1 MTRLIIILHLASGA
15 SVEKGTSAIG
25 DSDVSAQTISAAR
38 LTSLVPGDTTAKEWI
53 LRPDPNKLVQEY
65 NTATENPEKLG
76 QVKNLFKLAVFS
88 VMCREAMTIMQKS
101 DECPAVTDKAITK
114 RVLIKVY
121 GMMRQIFPDSLT
133 SLDEVVSTFLSSPP
147 PPPLIPLQ
155 HESPPPGPPSA
166 SGSNKD
172 VLAVDPSLLTVLE

>member
-88 VMCREAMTIMQKS
+88 VMCRTAMTLTKS
-101 DECPAVTDKAITK
+101 VGCPELKSEKDL
-114 RVLIKVY
+114 RVLAAVY
-121 GMMRQIFPDSLT
+121 EMMRQVFPDSNGEI
-133 SLDEVVSTFLSSPP
+133 DKIVRTFAP
-147 PPPLIPLQ
+147 PPPLSPV
-155 HESPPPGPPSA
+155 HSPPSGTRSSHQADDTLSA
-166 SGSNKD
+166 TS
-172 VLAVDPSLLTVLE
+172 

>member
-15 SVEKGTSAIG
+15 SVENGKSTIG
-25 DSDVSAQTISAAR
+25 DSDVSAQTISTAR
-38 LTSLVPGDTTAKEWI
+38 LWI
-53 LRPDPNKLVQEY
+53 LGTTSDQLVQEY
-65 NTATENPEKLG
+65 NTATESSEKLG

-101 DECPAVTDKAITK
+101 DVCPAVTDKDITK

-133 SLDEVVSTFLSSPP
+133 SLHEDVSTFLPP
-147 PPPLIPLQ
+147 PPPIPLP
-155 HESPPPGPPSA
+155 HESPPPVPPSA
-166 SGSNKD
+166 SESNEE